1 MKTSNLHFA
10 LPACLCYLG
19 NLWSWNSDAHCTQD
33 RKIANDHVEST
44 ILN

>member
-1 MKTSNLHFA
+1 MKTSRYLLAVNDH
-10 LPACLCYLG
+10 LCYLG